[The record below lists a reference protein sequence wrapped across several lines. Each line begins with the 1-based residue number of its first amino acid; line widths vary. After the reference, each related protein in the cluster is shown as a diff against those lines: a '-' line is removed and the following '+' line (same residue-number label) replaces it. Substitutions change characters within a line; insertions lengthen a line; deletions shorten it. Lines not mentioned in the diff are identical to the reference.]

1 MRGSNFS
8 SSAGAAPSGGAGLR
22 SDAGDRKVGGSGGD
36 AGVSVVSGDWG
47 GVRGRGRGGGG
58 IASCALWYMCGAAPQ
73 AVGLPRRFE
82 L

>member
-1 MRGSNFS
+1 MGCSWSLRTVRGSPIIGSLSS

-36 AGVSVVSGDWG
+36 AGVSVESGDWG

-58 IASCALWYMCGAAPQ
+58 IS
-73 AVGLPRRFE
+73 VF
-82 L
+82 